1 MLLFLIT
8 AMLSVGLQT
17 TAGDLRSLLRSKGL
31 LLRSL
36 LANFVAVPIV
46 GIVLA
51 RTLPLKPEAAAAL
64 LLLACT
70 PGGISAL
77 QFTTRI
83 KGASLFAGS
92 SAFLLSFVAVFLS
105 PALLALVLPGD
116 ISVVIPYGRALLFV
130 VVFLLLPLVA
140 GTLVRSRGERLAE
153 KLSKPCAII
162 SLVLFIVV
170 LVLIMGHGKEAMN
183 AVGKEALLYMLIFII
198 ISMAVGWF
206 MGGPAKEHAT
216 GACHGNRDA
225 PRRSEYPHCPECV
238 SRPGGAGT
246 PPGLQRPDGATEHAA
261 YGLYA
266 NPFQEGRAGITKMMM
281 VNRNGHLN
289 HEGAMVPL
297 LTLYNRISSYG
308 YNAIQFDYLVDKVRK
323 KIAPIKRTKEAFL

>member
-1 MLLFLIT
+1 MDLLPRILTLLFLIT

-17 TAGDLRSLLRSKGL
+17 TAGDLRSLLKLKGL

-46 GIVLA
+46 GIVLV
-51 RTLPLKPEAAAAL
+51 RTLPFKPEAAAAL

-77 QFTTRI
+77 QFTTKI

-92 SAFLLSFVAVFLS
+92 SAFLLTFVAVFLS
-105 PALLALVLPGD
+105 PALVALVLPGD

-140 GTLVRSRGERLAE
+140 GTLVHGRWERPAE
-153 KLSKPCAII
+153 KLSKLCAII

-170 LVLIMGHGKEAMN
+170 LVLIMGLRKEAMN

-206 MGGPAKEHAT
+206 MGGPAKDTRPVLAT
-216 GACHGNRDA
+216 VTGMRHVALSILIALNAFPDQAVQA
-225 PRRSEYPHCPECV
+225 PLLAFSV
-238 SRPGGAGT
+238 
-246 PPGLQRPDGATEHAA
+246 L
-261 YGLYA
+261 
-266 NPFQEGRAGITKMMM
+266 
-281 VNRNGHLN
+281 
-289 HEGAMVPL
+289 MVPPSML
-297 LTLYNRISSYG
+297 LTAYMLIRS
-308 YNAIQFDYLVDKVRK
+308 RK
-323 KIAPIKRTKEAFL
+323 ATRESQK

>member
-1 MLLFLIT
+1 MDLLPSILTYLFLVT
-8 AMLSVGLQT
+8 AMLSVGIQT
-17 TAGDLRSLLRSKGL
+17 TASDLRSLLRSKGL

-51 RTLPLKPEAAAAL
+51 KTLPFKPGAATAL

-70 PGGISAL
+70 PGGIGAL

-92 SAFLLSFVAVFLS
+92 NAFLLSFVAVFLS
-105 PALLALVLPGD
+105 PALVTLVLPGD

-140 GTLVRSRGERLAE
+140 GIVVRSRGERLAE
-153 KLSKPCAII
+153 KLSKPCAIM

-170 LVLIMGHGKEAMN
+170 LVIIMGLRKEAMN
-183 AVGKEALLYMLIFII
+183 TVGKEALLYMLLFII

-206 MGGPAKEHAT
+206 MGGSAKETRPVLAT
-216 GACHGNRDA
+216 VTGMRHVGLSFLIALNAFPDPAVQA
-225 PRRSEYPHCPECV
+225 PLVAFS
-238 SRPGGAGT
+238 A
-246 PPGLQRPDGATEHAA
+246 L
-261 YGLYA
+261 
-266 NPFQEGRAGITKMMM
+266 
-281 VNRNGHLN
+281 
-289 HEGAMVPL
+289 MVPPNML
-297 LTLYNRISSYG
+297 LTAYMLIRS
-308 YNAIQFDYLVDKVRK
+308 RK
-323 KIAPIKRTKEAFL
+323 AARGSQ

>member
-1 MLLFLIT
+1 MFLLKMDLLPSILTFLFLIT
-8 AMLSVGLQT
+8 AMLSVGLQIT
-17 TAGDLRSLLRSKGL
+17 PGDLRSLLGSKGL

-51 RTLPLKPEAAAAL
+51 RTLPFKPEAATAL

-92 SAFLLSFVAVFLS
+92 SAFLLTFVAVFLS

-130 VVFLLLPLVA
+130 LVFLLLPLVA
-140 GTLVRSRGERLAE
+140 GTLVRSRWERPAE
-153 KLSKPCAII
+153 KLSKLCAIM

-170 LVLIMGHGKEAMN
+170 LVIIMRLRKEAMN
-183 AVGKEALLYMLIFII
+183 AVGNEALLYMFIFIV

-206 MGGPAKEHAT
+206 MGGPAKETRPLHAT
-216 GACHGNRDA
+216 VTGMRHVALSLLIALNTFPDPAVQA
-225 PRRSEYPHCPECV
+225 PLLAFS
-238 SRPGGAGT
+238 A
-246 PPGLQRPDGATEHAA
+246 L
-261 YGLYA
+261 
-266 NPFQEGRAGITKMMM
+266 
-281 VNRNGHLN
+281 
-289 HEGAMVPL
+289 MVPPNML
-297 LTLYNRISSYG
+297 LTAYMLIRS
-308 YNAIQFDYLVDKVRK
+308 RK
-323 KIAPIKRTKEAFL
+323 SARESQK

>member
-1 MLLFLIT
+1 MFLVEFDLLPRILTLLFLIT

-17 TAGDLRSLLRSKGL
+17 TAGDLRSLLKSKGL

-46 GIVLA
+46 GIVLV
-51 RTLPLKPEAAAAL
+51 RTLPFKPEAAAAL

-92 SAFLLSFVAVFLS
+92 SAFLLTFVAVFLS
-105 PALLALVLPGD
+105 PALLTLVLPGD

-140 GTLVRSRGERLAE
+140 GTLVRSREELLAE

-170 LVLIMGHGKEAMN
+170 LVLIMGLRKEAMN

-206 MGGPAKEHAT
+206 MGGPAKETRPVLAT
-216 GACHGNRDA
+216 VTGMRHVALSVLIALNAFPDQAVQA
-225 PRRSEYPHCPECV
+225 PLLAFS
-238 SRPGGAGT
+238 A
-246 PPGLQRPDGATEHAA
+246 L
-261 YGLYA
+261 
-266 NPFQEGRAGITKMMM
+266 
-281 VNRNGHLN
+281 
-289 HEGAMVPL
+289 MVPPSML
-297 LTLYNRISSYG
+297 LTAYMLIRS
-308 YNAIQFDYLVDKVRK
+308 RK
-323 KIAPIKRTKEAFL
+323 AVGGSQK

>member
-1 MLLFLIT
+1 VFLVEFDLLPRILTLLFLMT

-17 TAGDLRSLLRSKGL
+17 TAGDLRSLLKSKGL

-46 GIVLA
+46 GIVLV
-51 RTLPLKPEAAAAL
+51 RTLPFKPEAAAAL

-92 SAFLLSFVAVFLS
+92 SAFLLTFVAVFLS
-105 PALLALVLPGD
+105 PALLTLVLPGD

-130 VVFLLLPLVA
+130 VVFLLLPLVG
-140 GTLVRSRGERLAE
+140 GTLVRSREELLAE

-170 LVLIMGHGKEAMN
+170 LVLIMGLRKEAMN

-206 MGGPAKEHAT
+206 MGGPAKDT
-216 GACHGNRDA
+216 PC
-225 PRRSEYPHCPECV
+225 RSECPHCHWSECV

-246 PPGLQRPDGATEHAA
+246 PSGVQRPDGATEHAT
-261 YGLYA
+261 YGLYV
-266 NPFQEGRAGITKMMM
+266 NPFQEGHAGITKMMIF
-281 VNRNGHLN
+281 NRNRHLD
-289 HEGAMVPL
+289 HE
-297 LTLYNRISSYG
+297 R
-308 YNAIQFDYLVDKVRK
+308 
-323 KIAPIKRTKEAFL
+323 EAERRRYTG

>member
-1 MLLFLIT
+1 MFLIEIDLLPRILVLLFLIT
-8 AMLSVGLQT
+8 AMLGVGLQT
-17 TAGDLRSLLRSKGL
+17 TAGDLRSLVRSKGF

-46 GIVLA
+46 GIALA
-51 RTLPLKPEAAAAL
+51 RTLPFKPEAAAAL

-92 SAFLLSFVAVFLS
+92 SAFLLTFVAVFLS
-105 PALLALVLPGD
+105 PALVALVLPGD
-116 ISVVIPYGRALLFV
+116 ITVKIPYGRALLFV
-130 VVFLLLPLVA
+130 VVFLLFPLVA

-170 LVLIMGHGKEAMN
+170 LVLLMGLRKEATN

-198 ISMAVGWF
+198 ISMAVGWL
-206 MGGPAKEHAT
+206 MGGPAKETRPVLAT
-216 GACHGNRDA
+216 VTGMRHVGLSILIALNAFPDPAVQA
-225 PRRSEYPHCPECV
+225 PLLAFSV
-238 SRPGGAGT
+238 
-246 PPGLQRPDGATEHAA
+246 L
-261 YGLYA
+261 
-266 NPFQEGRAGITKMMM
+266 
-281 VNRNGHLN
+281 
-289 HEGAMVPL
+289 MVPPSML
-297 LTLYNRISSYG
+297 LTAYMLIRS
-308 YNAIQFDYLVDKVRK
+308 RK
-323 KIAPIKRTKEAFL
+323 AARGSQ